1 MKSGMKAISAMSVVT
16 LLVACAG
23 TPYGQHSRTAVMQNP
38 ETKQT
43 VECRADPW
51 GDMNYRRQIDNCIK
65 AYEGAGYV
73 IRSDVGP

>member
-23 TPYGQHSRTAVMQNP
+23 TPYGQHSRIAVMQNP